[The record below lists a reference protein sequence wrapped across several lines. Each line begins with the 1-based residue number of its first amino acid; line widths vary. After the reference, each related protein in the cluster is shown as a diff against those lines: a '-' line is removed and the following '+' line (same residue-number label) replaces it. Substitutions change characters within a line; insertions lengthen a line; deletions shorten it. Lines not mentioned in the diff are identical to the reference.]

1 LTDTLYKIFLEL
13 LIGCYLQTP
22 ACDLR
27 SILALKLKRQI
38 LIALADKTLYP
49 NDPNKRT
56 EVYSKYEQY
65 LSAVSNLFLF
75 NVFILYIQIIN
86 NYRH

>member
-1 LTDTLYKIFLEL
+1 MRFFLSYL
-13 LIGCYLQTP
+13 LGSYLQTP

-27 SILALKLKRQI
+27 SVLALKLKRQI

-65 LSAVSNLFLF
+65 LSAVSSLFLHC
-75 NVFILYIQIIN
+75 IHKL
-86 NYRH
+86 

>member
-1 LTDTLYKIFLEL
+1 M
-13 LIGCYLQTP
+13 
-22 ACDLR
+22 
-27 SILALKLKRQI
+27 LALKLKRQI

-49 NDPNKRT
+49 DDPNKRT

-75 NVFILYIQIIN
+75 NVFTLYTQIIK